1 MGAGG
6 VCVWASEPELRFSGN
21 SSGSKEALSE
31 GLRAPKRGPL
41 RKSARMRFSATA
53 GEEAKKPKTTYVPA
67 EIGRAPCCYDWSGGR
82 LGQMQ

>member
-1 MGAGG
+1 MC
-6 VCVWASEPELRFSGN
+6 VCVCVCVCPNRKCAFSGN

-41 RKSARMRFSATA
+41 RKIRKNALLSNRWGG
-53 GEEAKKPKTTYVPA
+53 GEETEDRV
-67 EIGRAPCCYDWSGGR
+67 RACGNRQSPVLLRLEWGR